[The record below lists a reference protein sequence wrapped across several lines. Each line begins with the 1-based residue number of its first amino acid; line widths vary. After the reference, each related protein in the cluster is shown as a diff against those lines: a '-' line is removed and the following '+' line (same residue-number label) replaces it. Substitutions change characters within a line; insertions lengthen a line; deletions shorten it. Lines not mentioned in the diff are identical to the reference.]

1 MIFFRNSYSS
11 FFFKISDTVK
21 VPIPSF
27 LACFS
32 GLILVSIRQPVLN
45 LFLFLTKV
53 HFAYVLLGVNETFYR
68 DQISVCMCVSVS
80 MK

>member
-1 MIFFRNSYSS
+1 MISSRNSYSS

-27 LACFS
+27 LTTFS
-32 GLILVSIRQPVLN
+32 GLILVSIWQPVLN
-45 LFLFLTKV
+45 LFWFLTKV
-53 HFAYVLLGVNETFYR
+53 QFAYVLLGVNETFYR
-68 DQISVCMCVSVS
+68 DQISACTCVPVS